1 MCKGTLGPV
10 TALTTTNRITV
21 KHLTIGDDTIAT
33 AYDVGFKTG
42 TTDPADRTAETLLT
56 FDTDASTSAV
66 KYSIESTDI
75 TKTWLDQGMEAVY

>member
-66 KYSIESTDI
+66 NIQLNQLILQK
-75 TKTWLDQGMEAVY
+75 LG